1 MDASL
6 SVISTVT
13 VIVTRI
19 AISLSLLRAGALKVP
34 GLEPPG
40 IDQFRRLFTVP
51 HPGDLHRPVRGVT
64 LVQCRDELVPGRGGR
79 DGDDLH
85 VLSGTPG
92 GRVESV
98 LGLHRVAAHRP
109 LHRGGGDGELFERL
123 HALLAERDADAVPD
137 GQFLYRRAHFPIPF
151 RGNPSR
157 SGSGAAKETTDLDRV
172 RKDTSTSVRLS
183 ASPWWTQRLWEG

>member
-40 IDQFRRLFTVP
+40 IDQFGCIVTVP
-51 HPGDLHRPVRGVT
+51 HPGDLHRPVRGVS
-64 LVQCRDELVPGRGGR
+64 LVQCRDEFGACF
-79 DGDDLH
+79 
-85 VLSGTPG
+85 S
-92 GRVESV
+92 
-98 LGLHRVAAHRP
+98 
-109 LHRGGGDGELFERL
+109 ER
-123 HALLAERDADAVPD
+123 ALLE
-137 GQFLYRRAHFPIPF
+137 HFPVPF

-157 SGSGAAKETTDLDRV
+157 SGSGAAKETTDLGRV